1 MMMYYMGIPG
11 GLFSQCFMNSK
22 RAQIH
27 WQKIILHGYL
37 GLYVYMYLNFLAVKI
52 FKRNSE
58 SEIHFC
64 PIFFSLYTNLF
75 ENIFNNF
82 FTNSKIHQFDVVS
95 ICSTSWVGIHIT
107 IIVIRVYFFK
117 KFLEK

>member
-1 MMMYYMGIPG
+1 MGIPG

-64 PIFFSLYTNLF
+64 P
-75 ENIFNNF
+75 NF
-82 FTNSKIHQFDVVS
+82 FFHCTPICLKIFS
-95 ICSTSWVGIHIT
+95 IIFLRTARSTSLMLSVSVAQVG
-107 IIVIRVYFFK
+107 
-117 KFLEK
+117 